1 MYIGWRVKRSI
12 SAKFIDVRFTCQM
25 GHRQALSRCQIAVAL
40 ILLNL
45 ARRGAQHAMNRFR
58 LGVFLDKAPADSCHL
73 LRRHPA
79 DRLAHGIR

>member
-1 MYIGWRVKRSI
+1 MYIGWRVKRSM
-12 SAKFIDVRFTCQM
+12 SFKFIDVEFTCQM
-25 GHRQALSRCQIAVAL
+25 GHRQTPSRCQIAVAL

-45 ARRGAQHAMNRFR
+45 AWRRAQHAMIRFR
-58 LGVFLDKAPADSCHL
+58 LAVFLDKALADSLQL

>member
-45 ARRGAQHAMNRFR
+45 ARRRAQHATNRFR
-58 LGVFLDKAPADSCHL
+58 LAVFLDKALADSRHL